1 MRTASVLPE
10 PIVTR
15 SSNRPDRFEPVV
27 VGLLAGG
34 TSRRMGRDKAAL
46 DLGGRALAQWPAA
59 ALAPIAEHRVQVGG
73 DPIDGLGWRVVSD
86 RRSNCGP
93 AAGLETL
100 LLEFPGASVVVC
112 GVDLPFVPSALLA
125 RALERLPGYAAAIP
139 RHGGRWHGLVGAY
152 SPALL
157 PELSRW
163 LDDGRRDLQRLL
175 DQADVYALESAELAA
190 FGAPE
195 HTLCNVNTR
204 EELDMA
210 RAGLGAG

>member
-1 MRTASVLPE
+1 M
-10 PIVTR
+10 TR
-15 SSNRPDRFEPVV
+15 SSNRPDRVEPVI

-34 TSRRMGRDKAAL
+34 TSRRMGQDKAAL
-46 DLGGRALAQWPAA
+46 EFGGKALAHWPAA
-59 ALAPIAEHRVQVGG
+59 ALARIAEHRVQVGG
-73 DPIDGLGWRVVSD
+73 EPIDGLGWRLLND
-86 RRSNCGP
+86 RRVDCGP

-100 LLEFPGASVVVC
+100 LLEFPGASAVVC
-112 GVDLPFVPSALLA
+112 GVDLPFMPSELLA
-125 RALERLPGYAAAIP
+125 RALERLPGHAAAIP

-195 HTLCNVNTR
+195 LTLCNVNTR
-204 EELDMA
+204 EELDLA
-210 RAGLGAG
+210 RARLRAG